1 MNLDLEKLRNGIM
14 GLSPEICSFYMQACT
29 VCLEWHS
36 HKSGIVLHKE
46 NNTKAK
52 FNLVWAK
59 NKDKIKKGWKDM
71 EEATEYGATAIAL
84 IMAKKYSGYESVERS
99 AKGTG
104 FDYWLGED
112 DDLVGIFQNKARL
125 EISGILEESSNNS
138 LKKRVKSKIKQTEK
152 SKNLGLK
159 AHICV
164 TEFKNPKTE
173 YHIIK

>member
-1 MNLDLEKLRNGIM
+1 MTVDLERLKKGIM

-29 VCLEWHS
+29 ICLETQN
-36 HKSGIVLHKE
+36 HKTGVEMLKSNDK
-46 NNTKAK
+46 KAK
-52 FNLVWAK
+52 FTLNWKK
-59 NKDKIKKGWKDM
+59 NKDKTKKGWRDM
-71 EEATEYGATAIAL
+71 QEATEYGATAIAL
-84 IMAKKYSGYESVERS
+84 LMAEKYSGFSSVERS

-112 DDLVGIFQNKARL
+112 DDIVGIFQNKARL
-125 EISGILEESSNNS
+125 EISGILEESGNNTIEN
-138 LKKRVKSKIKQTEK
+138 RVKSKIKQTER
-152 SKNLGLK
+152 SNNLGLN